1 MADDTSSVLRWSAG
15 SETVRTLIGLHC
27 YPANLSG
34 SVEVVHPFNPLR
46 GSVQRGSVG
55 DLIATVALL
64 RKVNALG

>member
-1 MADDTSSVLRWSAG
+1 MADDTSSVLRWSAR

-27 YPANLSG
+27 YPASLSG

-46 GSVQRGSVG
+46 GSVPTMG